1 MTFQLTRRALLQG
14 AGITLAGS
22 VCPLTAVASGVKKAI
37 DAMPDMY
44 WGACVVNCGNRCA
57 LRVFTKNGQ
66 VIRIETDNT
75 SNPCCP
81 QPYQLRACLRGRS
94 MRQRLYNPDRLKFPM
109 KRVGERGEAKFERIS
124 WDEAYQLIADNW
136 QRILK
141 NYGPD
146 SVYINYATAQQTS
159 VSGSNCWK
167 RLANLTGGYLNWKGS
182 YSSAQITAAFP
193 MTYGRKVA
201 SSPTEIAHA
210 KLYVSFGDNLS
221 VTRISGGSMS
231 WQFLQAIEKNHV
243 KTIVIDPICTDTVA
257 GKVNQWIPI
266 LPGTDAAL
274 CEALAYEFITHNWV
288 DQEFLDKYCVG
299 YDEKTLPK
307 SAPKNGDYKS
317 YILGKADGVAKTPAY
332 ASAIT
337 GIPEET
343 IIALAREMG
352 TTKPVFVAQG
362 LGPQRLANGEET
374 ARAIAMLPILLG
386 QVGLPGTSSGMEE
399 CGTDWWP
406 IGIPRGNNPV
416 KASIPSFMW
425 TEAILRGHEMTATH
439 DGVKGVDRLKNDI
452 KMVINSGGNILI
464 NQHSDCGRTDK
475 ILRDTSKC
483 EFIVV
488 CDNMMTA
495 SCRYADV
502 LLPDTLG
509 NETEDLVGNGDSMG
523 ETAFITP
530 IHKAV
535 NPQWEQRSTWEI
547 CRGIT
552 EKMGLEAAYTEGRT
566 QRGWIEWAYE
576 QNRKQ
581 NPELPD
587 FKTFWATGPHQLLHL
602 KWDRIAFSDFRAD
615 PAMHPLKT
623 PSGKI
628 EIYSEQLAKIA
639 ETWTLP
645 KGDVITALPK
655 FVRTW
660 EMAGDPKA
668 KTYPLQC
675 YGYHGHGRVH
685 SSFHNL
691 PWVREAHPDRVL
703 VNPVNAEER
712 GLFEG
717 QKVRVFNDR
726 GAIEI
731 AVHITPRI
739 IPGVCALPQGAW
751 YRPVKKNGKTVDIGG
766 CINTLTSPRPSPLA
780 KGNPSHTNLVQIE
793 PISA

>member
-1 MTFQLTRRALLQG
+1 MHRHEKGGRTPRAPVSNGLLG
-14 AGITLAGS
+14 
-22 VCPLTAVASGVKKAI
+22 
-37 DAMPDMY
+37 
-44 WGACVVNCGNRCA
+44 
-57 LRVFTKNGQ
+57 
-66 VIRIETDNT
+66 
-75 SNPCCP
+75 
-81 QPYQLRACLRGRS
+81 
-94 MRQRLYNPDRLKFPM
+94 
-109 KRVGERGEAKFERIS
+109 
-124 WDEAYQLIADNW
+124 
-136 QRILK
+136 
-141 NYGPD
+141 
-146 SVYINYATAQQTS
+146 
-159 VSGSNCWK
+159 
-167 RLANLTGGYLNWKGS
+167 
-182 YSSAQITAAFP
+182 TAA
-193 MTYGRKVA
+193 
-201 SSPTEIAHA
+201 S
-210 KLYVSFGDNLS
+210 
-221 VTRISGGSMS
+221 
-231 WQFLQAIEKNHV
+231 
-243 KTIVIDPICTDTVA
+243 
-257 GKVNQWIPI
+257 
-266 LPGTDAAL
+266 
-274 CEALAYEFITHNWV
+274 
-288 DQEFLDKYCVG
+288 LD
-299 YDEKTLPK
+299 
-307 SAPKNGDYKS
+307 
-317 YILGKADGVAKTPAY
+317 
-332 ASAIT
+332 
-337 GIPEET
+337 
-343 IIALAREMG
+343 
-352 TTKPVFVAQG
+352 
-362 LGPQRLANGEET
+362 GP
-374 ARAIAMLPILLG
+374 
-386 QVGLPGTSSGMEE
+386 
-399 CGTDWWP
+399 
-406 IGIPRGNNPV
+406 
-416 KASIPSFMW
+416 
-425 TEAILRGHEMTATH
+425 
-439 DGVKGVDRLKNDI
+439 
-452 KMVINSGGNILI
+452 
-464 NQHSDCGRTDK
+464 
-475 ILRDTSKC
+475 
-483 EFIVV
+483 
-488 CDNMMTA
+488 
-495 SCRYADV
+495 
-502 LLPDTLG
+502 
-509 NETEDLVGNGDSMG
+509 
-523 ETAFITP
+523 AFITP

-547 CRGIT
+547 CRGIA

>member
-1 MTFQLTRRALLQG
+1 
-14 AGITLAGS
+14 
-22 VCPLTAVASGVKKAI
+22 
-37 DAMPDMY
+37 
-44 WGACVVNCGNRCA
+44 
-57 LRVFTKNGQ
+57 
-66 VIRIETDNT
+66 
-75 SNPCCP
+75 
-81 QPYQLRACLRGRS
+81 
-94 MRQRLYNPDRLKFPM
+94 
-109 KRVGERGEAKFERIS
+109 
-124 WDEAYQLIADNW
+124 
-136 QRILK
+136 
-141 NYGPD
+141 
-146 SVYINYATAQQTS
+146 
-159 VSGSNCWK
+159 
-167 RLANLTGGYLNWKGS
+167 
-182 YSSAQITAAFP
+182 
-193 MTYGRKVA
+193 
-201 SSPTEIAHA
+201 
-210 KLYVSFGDNLS
+210 
-221 VTRISGGSMS
+221 
-231 WQFLQAIEKNHV
+231 
-243 KTIVIDPICTDTVA
+243 
-257 GKVNQWIPI
+257 
-266 LPGTDAAL
+266 
-274 CEALAYEFITHNWV
+274 
-288 DQEFLDKYCVG
+288 
-299 YDEKTLPK
+299 
-307 SAPKNGDYKS
+307 
-317 YILGKADGVAKTPAY
+317 
-332 ASAIT
+332 
-337 GIPEET
+337 
-343 IIALAREMG
+343 MG

-362 LGPQRLANGEET
+362 LGPQRRANGEET

-547 CRGIT
+547 CRGIA

-615 PAMHPLKT
+615 PAKHPLKT

-751 YRPVKKNGKTVDIGG
+751 YRPVKKNGKTVDVGG